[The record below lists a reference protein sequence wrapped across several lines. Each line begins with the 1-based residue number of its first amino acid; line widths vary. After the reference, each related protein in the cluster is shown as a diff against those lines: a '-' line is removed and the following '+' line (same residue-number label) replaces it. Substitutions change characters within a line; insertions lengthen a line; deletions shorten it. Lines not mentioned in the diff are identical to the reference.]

1 MKRNVIVNLR
11 ENGAIS
17 VLVVWN
23 VRYVGGIMWS
33 TCDMEMG
40 VCGTTKRFLVLT
52 AYEDCCSLRAWYNER
67 KRREG
72 EADAP

>member
-33 TCDMEMG
+33 MCDMEMG
-40 VCGTTKRFLVLT
+40 VCGTTKRFLG
-52 AYEDCCSLRAWYNER
+52 AHCLRGLLFAESVVQ
-67 KRREG
+67 
-72 EADAP
+72 